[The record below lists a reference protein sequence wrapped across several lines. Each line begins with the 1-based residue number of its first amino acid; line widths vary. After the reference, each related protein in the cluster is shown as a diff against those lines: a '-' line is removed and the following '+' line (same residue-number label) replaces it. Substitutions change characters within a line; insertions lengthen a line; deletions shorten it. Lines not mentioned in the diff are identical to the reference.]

1 MTDFNYN
8 IDKRV
13 REYFNILEPNFPE
26 FLYDYINT
34 KELLKQQYISMSCG
48 TIYSD
53 LFESEY
59 FYSNLDHSIG
69 VALVVWHFTHDK
81 KQTLS
86 GLFHDIATPCFK
98 HCVDFINGDYMTQES
113 TEELTTEIIKNSK
126 EIMKLLK
133 KDNISV
139 EEIDNYHLY
148 PIADNDT
155 PRLSADRL
163 EYSLA
168 NSLFTYNLLTL
179 DEVKEIYNDI
189 EIQTNEDGEIEL
201 GFKTKKHARKL
212 VQATSKLSIIYRDDR
227 TVYSMQ
233 FIADLLK
240 NLNKDNLITIDD
252 LYELKES
259 EIIDIIKE
267 SKYKDIYENWTNSK
281 KVKLSNEEPDNV
293 YFVHHG
299 AKVRYINPLYKGKR
313 VYDECKIAKR
323 YIDENLSYNMDNYV
337 YLDNINF

>member
-1 MTDFNYN
+1 MTKFNYDIN
-8 IDKRV
+8 EKVI
-13 REYFNILEPNFPE
+13 EYLNILEPEIPE

-34 KELLKQQYISMSCG
+34 KEILKQQYTSMSCG

-53 LFESEY
+53 LFESEF

-69 VALVVWHFTHDK
+69 VALIVWHFTHDK
-81 KQTLS
+81 KQTIA

-126 EIMKLLK
+126 EIMNLLK
-133 KDNISV
+133 RDNIKV

-163 EYSLA
+163 EYTLA
-168 NSLFTYNLLTL
+168 NSLFTYKLLSL

-189 EIQTNEDGEIEL
+189 EIQKNEDGEIEL
-201 GFKTKKHARKL
+201 GFKTKKWARLL
-212 VQATSKLSIIYRDDR
+212 VKASSILSVIYRDDR

-233 FIADLLK
+233 FIADILK
-240 NLNKDNLITIDD
+240 GLNSDNLITIED
-252 LYELKES
+252 LYEKKEN
-259 EIIDIIKE
+259 EIINIIKE
-267 SKYKDIYENWTNSK
+267 SKYKDIYNTWINSK
-281 KVKLSNEEPDNV
+281 KVKLSDEEPENV

-299 AKVRYINPLYKGKR
+299 AKVRYIDPLFKGKR
-313 VYDECKIAKR
+313 ISNECKIAKR
-323 YIDENLSYNMDNYV
+323 YIDKNLSYNMDSYV

>member
-1 MTDFNYN
+1 
-8 IDKRV
+8 
-13 REYFNILEPNFPE
+13 
-26 FLYDYINT
+26 
-34 KELLKQQYISMSCG
+34 
-48 TIYSD
+48 
-53 LFESEY
+53 
-59 FYSNLDHSIG
+59 
-69 VALVVWHFTHDK
+69 
-81 KQTLS
+81 
-86 GLFHDIATPCFK
+86 
-98 HCVDFINGDYMTQES
+98 
-113 TEELTTEIIKNSK
+113 
-126 EIMKLLK
+126 MKLLK

-212 VQATSKLSIIYRDDR
+212 VQATSKLSIVYRDDR